1 MSIYVDGVE
10 VELLEVLVMVVEVE
24 AEVDLVEM
32 VVEVI
37 EILNAEE
44 VVEEEDMEAMEA
56 MAVIVL
62 VEVEEDTEVKEVL
75 MLEVVEGMVTEQME
89 DGIVAEEADIS
100 LKAVITMVAVA
111 DMEMEAKTEEFLDMV
126 LVGVVEVMVVQ
137 RINIVKAAEE
147 FV

>member
-37 EILNAEE
+37 AILNAEE
-44 VVEEEDMEAMEA
+44 AVE
-56 MAVIVL
+56 
-62 VEVEEDTEVKEVL
+62 EEDTEVKEVL
-75 MLEVVEGMVTEQME
+75 MLEVVEGMVKEQME
-89 DGIVAEEADIS
+89 DGIAAEEADIS
-100 LKAVITMVAVA
+100 LKAAITMAAVV
-111 DMEMEAKTEEFLDMV
+111 DMDMEAKTEEFLDMV
-126 LVGVVEVMVVQ
+126 LVGVVEVFVVQ
-137 RINIVKAAEE
+137 RRLNIVKAAEE